1 MLQQNSPLGL
11 HSIPLPGGTEASEWY
26 MGVCVSLRARTD
38 SVELQLLA
46 YQNSTKFPEIST
58 RGIWMPLKIELAIY
72 SGGCCFSNGANKTKI
87 SLKTFHFQFFFFQ
100 HYRKITLPPYGCKIA
115 GPRLKGGFFGLQ
127 DLDLSHPLQLSPPP
141 CPSGQHKRKKDTAA
155 RGTPAVSSCS

>member
-1 MLQQNSPLGL
+1 MLQLNSPLGL

-38 SVELQLLA
+38 SIELQLLA

-58 RGIWMPLKIELAIY
+58 GGIWMPLKIELAIY

-87 SLKTFHFQFFFFQ
+87 SLKTFHFQFFFFFFS
-100 HYRKITLPPYGCKIA
+100 ITEKLHSLHMDA
-115 GPRLKGGFFGLQ
+115 RL
-127 DLDLSHPLQLSPPP
+127 LDP
-141 CPSGQHKRKKDTAA
+141 
-155 RGTPAVSSCS
+155 V